1 MLTNI
6 YHRHTKVSI
15 AKLPIFLCHRWAE
28 FVARRKTEK
37 VYQGVVC
44 QSAKKNVSQ
53 CQGRCLRR
61 ENGGGQIYLQFLEQ
75 FIKEW
80 LVYM

>member
-15 AKLPIFLCHRWAE
+15 AKLSIFLCHRSLEAE

-44 QSAKKNVSQ
+44 ESAKKKSSQ
-53 CQGRCLRR
+53 CQSRCLRR
-61 ENGGGQIYLQFLEQ
+61 ENGGGQIYLQFLE
-75 FIKEW
+75 
-80 LVYM
+80 